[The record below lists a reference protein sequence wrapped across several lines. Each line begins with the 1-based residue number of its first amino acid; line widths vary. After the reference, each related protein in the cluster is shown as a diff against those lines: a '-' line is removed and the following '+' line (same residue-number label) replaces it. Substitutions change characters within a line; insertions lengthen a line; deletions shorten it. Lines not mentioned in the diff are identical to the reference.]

1 MQVNILHRDRLCVTA
16 PVAPPLIPKN
26 RAEGWLLQGK
36 AGFPPPAGKGVGK
49 TDGNGCFPSPARR
62 WVDCGNEDQASGLLR
77 FSSCVK

>member
-16 PVAPPLIPKN
+16 PCSAALDTEN
-26 RAEGWLLQGK
+26 RAEGWLPQGK

-49 TDGNGCFPSPARR
+49 TDGNGCFSFAGRR

-77 FSSCVK
+77 FFKLR